1 MDPVTIG
8 LMGVDAVTSFINMR
22 RGKQDKAAAEA
33 ALGAMGDAPNYT
45 LSADYDRMVNAA
57 LNAPQLGQAAAMRG
71 YGDQAAM
78 AAQYG
83 SRGIGALG
91 AASRQQTDALNALE
105 QQRVQSVQS
114 ALGTR
119 AGAMQNVMDANVLRG
134 QQTYDIERDRLLG
147 EKTASQEAINAG
159 ISGFTNLGGGLL
171 SGLAGFAMED
181 YKFGDAMQSFLNPS
195 SSDFK
200 STGTGGSG
208 YGGGFGG
215 GYGGGGIGFG
225 YGSGYGSGS
234 PFGEKGL
241 KTNEEGKKANED
253 YSDLPLLKPG
263 DSIVTDGPEDHDKL
277 EYLIAKMVKTSKGIR
292 LKPVARSTGKER
304 HQVNRD
310 GEITVTN
317 SKQEKSLQD
326 SYERFKKTGNWKIP
340 IRAMK
345 NIFEKARFKD

>member
-1 MDPVTIG
+1 
-8 LMGVDAVTSFINMR
+8 MR
-22 RGKQDKAAAEA
+22 RGRQDKAAAEA

-57 LNAPQLGQAAAMRG
+57 LNAPQLGQAAAMRT

-91 AASRQQTDALNALE
+91 AAGRQQVDALNALE
-105 QQRVQSVQS
+105 QQRIQGVQS

-147 EKTASQEAINAG
+147 EKAASQEAINAG

-171 SGLAGFAMED
+171 SGAAGFAMKD
-181 YKFGDAMQSFLNPS
+181 YTFGSGMEGFLNPAS
-195 SSDFK
+195 
-200 STGTGGSG
+200 
-208 YGGGFGG
+208 GGFSRPKTSAG
-215 GYGGGGIGFG
+215 GYGGYGAPGSSQGVPVPQGVSDTGGLLNWLGGF
-225 YGSGYGSGS
+225 
-234 PFGEKGL
+234 KGGGQ
-241 KTNEEGKKANED
+241 TNEKGKKANED